1 MNHFHIW
8 CNLKAGQNDLQFGES
23 VREFLSYLHERELI
37 EGYYITR
44 RKFVI
49 SPPLLG
55 EFQIQIQ
62 FESIAQMN
70 RAFDYLAQGGEEVMA
85 FHQPLMA
92 AVRNVSTALYRDFPE
107 RPRKKNLKS

>member
-8 CNLKAGQNDLQFGES
+8 CNLKAGQNVLQFCES

-55 EFQIQIQ
+55 EFQITVD
-62 FESIAQMN
+62 FASIAQMN
-70 RAFDYLAQGGEEVMA
+70 RAFALLSEGGEEVLA
-85 FHQPLMA
+85 FHKPLSD

-107 RPRKKNLKS
+107 ARRKKG

>member
-8 CNLKAGQNDLQFGES
+8 CNLKAGQKDLQFCES

-37 EGYYITR
+37 EGYYIAR

-55 EFQIQIQ
+55 EYQITIE
-62 FESIAQMN
+62 FASTGQMN
-70 RAFDYLAQGGEEVMA
+70 RAFELVAAGSEEITAMHKPIVD
-85 FHQPLMA
+85 

-107 RPRKKNLKS
+107 PRRRKS